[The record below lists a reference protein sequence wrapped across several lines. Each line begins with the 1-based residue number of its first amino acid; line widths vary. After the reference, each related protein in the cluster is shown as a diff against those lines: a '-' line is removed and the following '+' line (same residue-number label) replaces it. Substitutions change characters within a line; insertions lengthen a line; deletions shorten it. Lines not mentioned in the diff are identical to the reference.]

1 MASASF
7 HPFLPVM
14 ISGKMLDIKML
25 HDIFKNGR
33 LPLDIRIKCA
43 ISHAVLGNAGG
54 MHTCRVEGG
63 GDPVIL
69 SVRKFLR
76 SFSGLLTNGGKRY
89 A

>member
-1 MASASF
+1 MLKCCSF
-7 HPFLPVM
+7 FM
-14 ISGKMLDIKML
+14 
-25 HDIFKNGR
+25 NGR
-33 LPLDIRIKCA
+33 LPLDIGMKYA
-43 ISHAVLGNAGG
+43 MSHAILCNAGG

-76 SFSGLLTNGGKRY
+76 PFSGLRFGGGKRY

>member
-7 HPFLPVM
+7 HPFLLVM
-14 ISGKMLDIKML
+14 ISGKMFDIKML
-25 HDIFKNGR
+25 HVIFENGR

-54 MHTCRVEGG
+54 MHTSGRKGEVVRSVFRA
-63 GDPVIL
+63 GDF
-69 SVRKFLR
+69 SVGLR
-76 SFSGLLTNGGKRY
+76 FAAEWGKRY

>member
-14 ISGKMLDIKML
+14 VFGKTRDIKML
-25 HDIFKNGR
+25 HVIFKNRR
-33 LPLDIRIKCA
+33 LPLDIRMKCV

-54 MHTCRVEGG
+54 MHTCRGEGG

-69 SVRKFLR
+69 SVREFLR
-76 SFSGLLTNGGKRY
+76 PFSGLQTNGGKRY